1 MDKIPSVSVITCLYN
16 TPPNLFKECLQGLVK
31 QTFKDFEVLIV
42 NDGSDK
48 YLEENKKLIE
58 SLNDNRFKYFDTE
71 HTGKSQ
77 TLNYAFK
84 IAQGKYIA
92 INDSDDVSYPE
103 RLEYQF
109 KFLENN
115 TEYNIISN
123 ACLSYPD
130 YIIFPFIGDSSDV
143 EDDSY
148 YYKMLHPTMMLN
160 RCNVLNKVPFLFE
173 QIYDSMEDS
182 VFNAIMFHHGIRKI
196 RYDNK
201 ILLKYSKENPNAAHY
216 DNIIGYKKEG
226 GFKLYLR
233 TFNKDHLFENS
244 KFTCIL
250 LVNNNWNE
258 ELEKTLFN
266 IRFTSDNVKIIIS
279 YYNTNVAY
287 DDYTKYGIKKILFS
301 NTYIDALNKGLY
313 ECDTEYL
320 MVISKPIRFYVQNW
334 DLYAIRNFKHVDY
347 HYQLVQPFITGI
359 NKIDRDNYYN
369 NNGKDKTYNLRYGQR
384 LVLLSETLTESLE
397 SMDLYSEY
405 ITLCRIPILDND
417 LTFITTKTKLTK
429 LLGLNCLN
437 NASLLNVYISLC
449 EYLTGGN
456 ICIDTDIKCGLVN
469 DKYNTFDIDNNK
481 IDYYFSFLTIINIF
495 FNETKFIY
503 EKILYEN
510 INNADAKLMLEDIES
525 DNFKNIKNNIVKKFT
540 NDINWFLKNRNLK
553 SSITYWANNI
563 RSLNN

>member
-1 MDKIPSVSVITCLYN
+1 MNQIPSISVITCLYN

-109 KFLENN
+109 NFLENN
-115 TEYNIISN
+115 TEYNVISN

-130 YIIFPFIGDSSDV
+130 YIIFPWTGESCDV
-143 EDDSY
+143 EDENY

-160 RCNVLNKVPFLFE
+160 RSNILNKVPFLFE
-173 QIYDSMEDS
+173 QIYDSMEDTI
-182 VFNAIMFHHGIRKI
+182 FNTIMYYHGVKKI

-201 ILLKYSKENPNAAHY
+201 ILLKYSKENPDAAHY

-226 GFKLYLR
+226 GFKLYTR
-233 TFNKDHLFENS
+233 TFNKDYLFENS

-258 ELEKTLFN
+258 ELEKTLLN

-279 YYNTNVAY
+279 YYNTNVVY
-287 DDYTKYGIKKILFS
+287 DDYNKYGIKKILFS
-301 NTYIDALNKGLY
+301 DTYINALKEGLNA
-313 ECDTEYL
+313 CDTEYL
-320 MVISKPIRFYVQNW
+320 MIISKPIRFYIQNW
-334 DLYAIRNFKHVDY
+334 DLHSLRNFQSLSYNYK
-347 HYQLVQPFITGI
+347 LVQPFMTGI
-359 NKIDRDNYYN
+359 YKIDRDNYYN

-384 LVLLSETLTESLE
+384 LVLLSEVLTESLDNF
-397 SMDLYSEY
+397 DLYSEY

-417 LTFITTKTKLTK
+417 LTFITTKTELTNI
-429 LLGLNCLN
+429 LEINCLN

-456 ICIDTDIKCGLVN
+456 ICIDMDIKCGIV
-469 DKYNTFDIDNNK
+469 DDQYQTFNIDNNK
-481 IDYYFSFLTIINIF
+481 INYYFSFLTIINIF

-510 INNADAKLMLEDIES
+510 INAADAKLMFEDIECN
-525 DNFKNIKNNIVKKFT
+525 NFKNIKNNIVTKFIY
-540 NDINWFLKNRNLK
+540 DINWFLKYFNLK
-553 SSITYWANNI
+553 SNITYWAEGS
-563 RSLNN
+563 RSIT